1 MSTNSSVGNQS
12 KEYIQNA
19 ILPYT
24 SHHITADNYK
34 TLQINAARSL
44 KIVHPAKTHK
54 GTLLVQ
60 R

>member
-12 KEYIQNA
+12 KGYIQNA

-44 KIVHPAKTHK
+44 KNSTSGKNS
-54 GTLLVQ
+54 
-60 R
+60 